1 MVLEEEE
8 EEEEVKKKWVFI
20 WKEKKTKEKLMLNSG
35 KKWDWTKWGIYNILE
50 CKILVIN
57 EAKVLIIWK

>member
-1 MVLEEEE
+1 
-8 EEEEVKKKWVFI
+8 
-20 WKEKKTKEKLMLNSG
+20 MLNSG